1 MPGVDTY
8 NKIISTVNSVT
19 TDYQFIPDISNIITI
34 DTSNNRIGIGTLNPE
49 TSLHIKGSN
58 NLGIITTNL
67 EISSNP
73 YDLNSGFVK
82 SSLIP
87 DNFNYSNSTFTEP
100 TNDNSKNQFT
110 LGDPS
115 NPWYSVYCISGNFQE
130 INLGGNTLYIDGKA
144 VLGKEGNNIKFGY
157 EEENYDIKMSSKFT
171 DISINGNLNFI
182 SYNNIPR
189 IITSQSDIIID
200 PSGIGDNSG
209 KVTIK
214 GDLIVFGN
222 QTALSSQEL
231 DISDNI
237 ITLNKG
243 YDQALNGTN
252 ITSGF
257 YIDKGQSY
265 TNASLL
271 YYIDQDNWKLSG
283 SGGLKIPSGN
293 NNERYH
299 ISDPGTIR
307 YNSELTS
314 FEGYNG
320 TAWGTL
326 GGVISVDK
334 RTKIIPETS
343 PNIGN
348 NQLDFYTDNNHI
360 MRLDECGNM
369 LPMHINQ
376 NIGNNTKA
384 WKNIYIGDSSG
395 IDYNLND
402 NSSNAIYLNNIKIL
416 YFDNN
421 KNLVFNNPNS
431 NIKIPFNLSVDG
443 TAGIASTANNNTNIA
458 GGFVYNTKIGID
470 QNGINGLE
478 QSYFSQTQTYE
489 LTVLDSINFHD
500 SLTNNYN
507 YSLKDANFNN
517 LEISNNLIVNG
528 DASFNNNLEVSNNLI
543 VKGDVSINR
552 MLNFSAL
559 NFGNNTITKMTLAG
573 NEIKKHEDPYTT
585 GSFYKK
591 GKWHNWYHNGNNQ
604 SYPASG
610 DFGYGVD
617 TAYNYYTTNIQV
629 YNGYSYGHHRKIPP
643 NNTIGTQSN
652 STYGSLD
659 TGDEAFCLNTYY
671 HLNTFGGFDKIYA
684 NKAWCPWTGFD
695 ICNNI
700 NNDNDAFLKKVT
712 YGIEVQKSGYYDVI
726 FNTQW
731 DYVDTTWQSDLG
743 FDKMGLV
750 AVLLKNPG
758 TSNQESILT
767 DDIAKSISSLRRDS
781 STWSYPAPYYSG
793 DIHNSIYLEQGESIG
808 VGYLGFLHDEYRTD
822 YPGNF
827 GYNGNPY
834 YQYSGDRKS
843 LNTIGWYGGDRRQK
857 LYVHNIILNKL
868 EVKFITTY
876 NCIIC

>member
-115 NPWYSVYCISGNFQE
+115 NPWYTIYCISGNFDE
-130 INLGGNTLYIDGKA
+130 INL
-144 VLGKEGNNIKFGY
+144 
-157 EEENYDIKMSSKFT
+157 DIV
-171 DISINGNLNFI
+171 SINRNLNFI
-182 SYNNIPR
+182 SYNNTPS
-189 IITSQSDIIID
+189 IISSQSDIIID

-209 KVTIK
+209 KLTIK
-214 GDLIVFGN
+214 GDLIVLGN
-222 QTALSSQEL
+222 QTTLSSQEL

-243 YDQALNGTN
+243 YDVTLNGIN
-252 ITSGF
+252 MTSGF

-271 YYIDQDNWKLSG
+271 YYIDEDIWKLSG
-283 SGGLKIPSGN
+283 SGGLKIPDGS
-293 NNERYH
+293 NNERSNN
-299 ISDPGTIR
+299 SDPGTIR
-307 YNSELTS
+307 YNRELTS

-343 PNIGN
+343 PTIGN

-360 MRLDECGNM
+360 MRLDESGNM

-384 WKNIYIGDSSG
+384 WKNIYIGDPNG

-528 DASFNNNLEVSNNLI
+528 DFTSKIESTNYNNSNIKQQVFKPFVPPGAVMSFATKAAPEGWLECNGNAVSRDTYSNLFDIIGTTWGSGDGSTTFDLPNLNGGYFVRGGNVDGQYNSDSTKKPRDFTIYADQGTTSHDGHHGHGFVYHDPNSGSAQGHAEVGGTLNEWPYPRGAFNNGTRRSLSGI
-543 VKGDVSINR
+543 DG
-552 MLNFSAL
+552 
-559 NFGNNTITKMTLAG
+559 GG
-573 NEIKKHEDPYTT
+573 GHEHT
-585 GSFYKK
+585 
-591 GKWHNWYHNGNNQ
+591 
-604 SYPASG
+604 
-610 DFGYGVD
+610 
-617 TAYNYYTTNIQV
+617 
-629 YNGYSYGHHRKIPP
+629 
-643 NNTIGTQSN
+643 
-652 STYGSLD
+652 
-659 TGDEAFCLNTYY
+659 
-671 HLNTFGGFDKIYA
+671 
-684 NKAWCPWTGFD
+684 
-695 ICNNI
+695 
-700 NNDNDAFLKKVT
+700 
-712 YGIEVQKSGYYDVI
+712 
-726 FNTQW
+726 FNTQ
-731 DYVDTTWQSDLG
+731 
-743 FDKMGLV
+743 
-750 AVLLKNPG
+750 
-758 TSNQESILT
+758 
-767 DDIAKSISSLRRDS
+767 
-781 STWSYPAPYYSG
+781 
-793 DIHNSIYLEQGESIG
+793 IH
-808 VGYLGFLHDEYRTD
+808 
-822 YPGNF
+822 
-827 GYNGNPY
+827 
-834 YQYSGDRKS
+834 
-843 LNTIGWYGGDRRQK
+843 
-857 LYVHNIILNKL
+857 HNINDAWNSETAPINVRLL
-868 EVKFITTY
+868 Y
-876 NCIIC
+876 CIKY

>member
-87 DNFNYSNSTFTEP
+87 YNFDYSDPTFTQP

-334 RTKIIPETS
+334 RTKIIPELFPDAS
-343 PNIGN
+343 N

-360 MRLDECGNM
+360 MRLDESGNM

-384 WKNIYIGDSSG
+384 WKNIYIGDPNG

-528 DASFNNNLEVSNNLI
+528 VASFNNNLEISNNLIVNGDASFNNNLDISNNLNI
-543 VKGDVSINR
+543 
-552 MLNFSAL
+552 
-559 NFGNNTITKMTLAG
+559 GNNLNVNQEIRCDSITA
-573 NEIKKHEDPYTT
+573 
-585 GSFYKK
+585 
-591 GKWHNWYHNGNNQ
+591 
-604 SYPASG
+604 
-610 DFGYGVD
+610 
-617 TAYNYYTTNIQV
+617 
-629 YNGYSYGHHRKIPP
+629 
-643 NNTIGTQSN
+643 
-652 STYGSLD
+652 
-659 TGDEAFCLNTYY
+659 
-671 HLNTFGGFDKIYA
+671 LNTFTQDYFIVYDNVNSNTTSKTWWYYSPSHFRALHHLSVSSWGYGERSCFIGPAGGGLAGCSAGNCYISVRNRSDTGNSGTNGSQNDGFTGSHPYAHVSDDRIKHNEKIIE
-684 NKAWCPWTGFD
+684 NGL
-695 ICNNI
+695 NNI
-700 NNDNDAFLKKVT
+700 RQLVPKKYKKTPGKILPANFNGDLEDGTWFYESGLIAQEILKIEDLSWCVRGGDYIDNSGNNIEELYNVCYNNILMYHIAATKELDTIVQNQENEINNLKIENND
-712 YGIEVQKSGYYDVI
+712 
-726 FNTQW
+726 
-731 DYVDTTWQSDLG
+731 
-743 FDKMGLV
+743 
-750 AVLLKNPG
+750 LKNENNLIK
-758 TSNQESILT
+758 SKLNEIL
-767 DDIAKSISSLRRDS
+767 
-781 STWSYPAPYYSG
+781 
-793 DIHNSIYLEQGESIG
+793 LEMGKE
-808 VGYLGFLHDEYRTD
+808 
-822 YPGNF
+822 
-827 GYNGNPY
+827 
-834 YQYSGDRKS
+834 
-843 LNTIGWYGGDRRQK
+843 TI
-857 LYVHNIILNKL
+857 
-868 EVKFITTY
+868 
-876 NCIIC
+876 